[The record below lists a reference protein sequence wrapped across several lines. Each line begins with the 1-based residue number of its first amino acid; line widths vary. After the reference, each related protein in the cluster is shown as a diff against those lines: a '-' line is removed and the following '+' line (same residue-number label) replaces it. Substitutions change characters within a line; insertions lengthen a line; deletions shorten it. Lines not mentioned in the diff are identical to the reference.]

1 MDETNDSTISS
12 KTAIVV
18 IHGMGNQY
26 PMETI
31 TDFVDNLFKIEE
43 NKDKDDNPKVFT
55 PLLRELPAVLINGN

>member
-31 TDFVDNLFKIEE
+31 TDFVDNL
-43 NKDKDDNPKVFT
+43 
-55 PLLRELPAVLINGN
+55 LR